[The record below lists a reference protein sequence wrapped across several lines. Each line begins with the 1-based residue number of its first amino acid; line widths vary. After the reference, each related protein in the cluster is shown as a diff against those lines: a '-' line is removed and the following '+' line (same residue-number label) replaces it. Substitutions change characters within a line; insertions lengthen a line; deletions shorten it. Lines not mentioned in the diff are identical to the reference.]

1 MNIADDQI
9 ILEPSILSADL
20 SRLGE
25 AVKDAENAGVKA
37 IQIDVMDGHFVP
49 NIAFGP
55 DVVRALR
62 NEVDLFLDVH
72 LMITEPSRYLKIFSE
87 SGADRLIVHLESEG
101 DTTTILRSIEELGVE
116 GGVAINPTTDLKE
129 LEDIIDL
136 VDVVQVM
143 TVNPGF
149 GGQPFMKDQLDKIN
163 NLKRKID
170 ELGLDVQIAADG
182 GINSETAPLTVQA
195 GASILVAGSSIYNKK
210 APVAENVKLLTE
222 SIMQKAR
229 VI

>member
-1 MNIADDQI
+1 MNIADDQV
-9 ILEPSILSADL
+9 ILEPSILSADF

-25 AVKDAENAGVKA
+25 AAKDAENAGVKA

-62 NEVDLFLDVH
+62 AEVDLFLDVH

-101 DTTTILRSIEELGVE
+101 NTASILRSIGKLGVK
-116 GGVAINPTTDLKE
+116 GGVAINPATDLKD
-129 LEDIIDL
+129 LEDVVAL

-149 GGQPFMKDQLDKIN
+149 GGQTFMRDQLDKIR
-163 NLKRKID
+163 NLKRQID
-170 ELGLDVQIAADG
+170 QLGFAARIAADG
-182 GINSETAPLTVQA
+182 GINSETAPLAVQA
-195 GASILVAGSSIYNKK
+195 GASILVAGSSIYNKE

-222 SIMQKAR
+222 SIMHEAR
-229 VI
+229 VV